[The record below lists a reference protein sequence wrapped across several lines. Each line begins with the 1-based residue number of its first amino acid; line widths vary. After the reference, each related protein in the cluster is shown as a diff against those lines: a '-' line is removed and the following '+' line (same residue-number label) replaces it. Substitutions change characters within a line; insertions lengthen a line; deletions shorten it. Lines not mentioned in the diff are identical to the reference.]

1 MLNFVIKNNIRGRYR
16 THNGTTWK
24 DNINMINYN
33 GYANKKTESLNST
46 NNNYVLSRS
55 ESNLCQPNY
64 PNNIIHYRKEL
75 VDGACLT
82 QYVMH
87 DVKTDDVN
95 DINIYAKKAY
105 NLITKPTNTILSN
118 DIKYSSSYKEYLR
131 KNNLTYEQNLY
142 DHSFN
147 CINLV
152 SNSDITTCDKQSIK
166 NFEFI
171 EANKYPDLKRFNN
184 ESNKYNTINTRQTW
198 GPITSSGL
206 ITEKKYAAI
215 KSSIISNNKICCTN
229 EDFDF
234 NKNMVLKQKE
244 DCFIQNKCI
253 NLPGSGKIKTGRGAK
268 TRILK

>member
-1 MLNFVIKNNIRGRYR
+1 MLNFVIKNNTKGRYR

-24 DNINMINYN
+24 DNINMVTYN
-33 GYANKKTESLNST
+33 GYENKKTESFNST
-46 NNNYVLSRS
+46 NNNYVSSRS

-64 PNNIIHYRKEL
+64 QKNILHYRKKL
-75 VDGACLT
+75 TDASCIT
-82 QYVMH
+82 QYVIH
-87 DVKTDDVN
+87 DVKTNDVN

-131 KNNLTYEQNLY
+131 KNNLTYQQNLY

-147 CINLV
+147 CINLL
-152 SNSDITTCDKQSIK
+152 SNNDITTCDKQSIK
-166 NFEFI
+166 NFVFI

-184 ESNKYNTINTRQTW
+184 ESNKSNTINRRQTW
-198 GPITSSGL
+198 GPISSSGL

-215 KSSIISNNKICCTN
+215 KSSIIST
-229 EDFDF
+229 
-234 NKNMVLKQKE
+234 NKNIQE

-253 NLPGSGKIKTGRGAK
+253 NLPGAGKIKTGRGAK